1 MSEDNAN
8 MQESNEVETSQ
19 VSSADEI
26 KVAKQEEVAPKTQS
40 DAGEAPKVMPIISIG
55 VVEGTNELAVS
66 GQIHNKRICLNALA
80 DAIKIVTNITAQ
92 NQPGVIVPKDKGG
105 IITPGA

>member
-1 MSEDNAN
+1 MDEDTK
-8 MQESNEVETSQ
+8 SNETETPQGEVTEQ
-19 VSSADEI
+19 VNEA
-26 KVAKQEEVAPKTQS
+26 QPKTKS

-80 DAIKIVTNITAQ
+80 DAIKIITNIQGQEA
-92 NQPGVIVPKDKGG
+92 PGVIVPKSKEEPK
-105 IITPGA
+105 IVLPGQ